1 MSIATTSL
9 REPEERLEHHR
20 ANDQDAPPPERR
32 NGDAAARRRV
42 SDIQDDDDEPMP
54 KRTKIRSSTSH
65 LKIVPETLELRE
77 LVKAKAQQFA
87 EKLDHSKPFN
97 KTQLTAWSMQLLG
110 EMSLPEKYSGFA
122 AVMIG
127 NFFWRRQFLATPFER
142 RMLLLPHCL
151 KHAEGCPAEYTEFG
165 LDCERC
171 GACTIADYKVR
182 AEQLG
187 YKVLVAEGSP
197 IVLKIIV
204 GGYVDGILGVACLNV
219 LEKAI
224 DKVLIAGV
232 PSYAVPLHSGD
243 CHNTSLDE
251 SWIWEVLDKYEPMP
265 DKRLTGYVSVMRAA
279 NRLFDEHFDRLLPR
293 VRSKTPESAATP
305 LGKTEDISYDWLRN
319 GGKRFRPFITLAAYD
334 AATGGECL
342 KNFDSSNQPFE
353 FPDSV
358 ARVAMSIEAFH
369 KASLVH
375 DDIEDDD
382 LFRYGRET
390 LHRTHGLGPAINVGD
405 HLIGLGYKL
414 IAAARTAPNSSP
426 LPSGEGGRRPGEG
439 SATIDPRTRNS
450 LSAGAVSART
460 ASTVYCV
467 PHPSPLPGGEGTA
480 ALASDVACDVLERM
494 AAAHI
499 KLCDGQGAEMF
510 WQQNPTLDFA
520 PLDALQIYAL
530 KTSPAFE
537 AALYAG
543 LRMAGSVEKYESLVG
558 PFCRHVGIGF
568 QILNDLKDWRG
579 DNDNKMVAGQDAL
592 ALRPTLMM
600 ALAWQAATTE
610 QRQLMQSCYF
620 DREEQ
625 DAIRLARLRR
635 LYEELGVFEKAER
648 LIEKSRDRAEL
659 LADEVESD
667 DIRQLL
673 YFLVDTVMA
682 DEQDKDPR
690 DSIPKPTA
698 VLHPLP
704 VTTA

>member
-1 MSIATTSL
+1 MSIAMPL
-9 REPEERLEHHR
+9 QQPKERLEHHHTTELT
-20 ANDQDAPPPERR
+20 AHERR
-32 NGDAAARRRV
+32 NGDAAAHRRT

-54 KRTKIRSSTSH
+54 KRKKIRSSTSH

-77 LVKAKAQQFA
+77 LFKAKAQQFA

-97 KTQLTAWSMQLLG
+97 KTQLQTWSMQLLG
-110 EMSLPEKYSGFA
+110 EMSMPEKYSGFA
-122 AVMIG
+122 AVLIG

-171 GACTIADYKVR
+171 GACRIAGCKGR
-182 AEQLG
+182 AERLG

-265 DKRLTGYVSVMRAA
+265 DQRLTGYVSVMRAA
-279 NRLFDEHFDRLLPR
+279 NRLFDDHFDRLLPR
-293 VRSKTPESAATP
+293 VRSKTPEAAATP
-305 LGKTEDISYDWLRN
+305 LGKTEDIAYDWLRN

-334 AATGGECL
+334 AATGGTCL
-342 KNFDSSNQPFE
+342 KNFDSSAQPFE

-414 IAAARTAPNSSP
+414 ITAARTASNLSP
-426 LPSGEGGRRPGEG
+426 LPE
-439 SATIDPRTRNS
+439 
-450 LSAGAVSART
+450 
-460 ASTVYCV
+460 
-467 PHPSPLPGGEGTA
+467 GEGTA
-480 ALASDVACDVLERM
+480 ALPSDVACDVLERM
-494 AAAHI
+494 AAAHL

-510 WQQNPTLDFA
+510 WQQNPTLDFT
-520 PLDALQIYAL
+520 PRDALQIYAL

-537 AALYAG
+537 AALFAG
-543 LRMAGSVEKYESLVG
+543 LRMAGSVEKYESMIG

-592 ALRPTLMM
+592 ALRPTIMM
-600 ALAWQAATTE
+600 ALAWQAANAE
-610 QRQLMQSCYF
+610 QRQLMQRCYF
-620 DREEQ
+620 DREEE

-690 DSIPKPTA
+690 DSMPKPTS

>member
-1 MSIATTSL
+1 MSIATTSVH
-9 REPEERLEHHR
+9 EPDERHQHSH
-20 ANDQDAPPPERR
+20 AVDQDAPLPERR
-32 NGDAAARRRV
+32 NGEAAARRRT

-54 KRTKIRSSTSH
+54 MRKKIRSSTSH

-77 LVKAKAQQFA
+77 LFKAKAQQFA

-97 KTQLTAWSMQLLG
+97 KTQLTAWSMQLLA

-122 AVMIG
+122 AVLIG

-142 RMLLLPHCL
+142 RMLLLPHCM

-265 DKRLTGYVSVMRAA
+265 DQRLTGYVSVMRAA

-293 VRSKTPESAATP
+293 VRSKAPEAAATP

-334 AATGGECL
+334 AATGGACL
-342 KNFDSSNQPFE
+342 KNFDSSTQPFE
-353 FPDSV
+353 FPDAV

-414 IAAARTAPNSSP
+414 IAASRTKTSEVCAHDGNAIP
-426 LPSGEGGRRPGEG
+426 
-439 SATIDPRTRNS
+439 A
-450 LSAGAVSART
+450 
-460 ASTVYCV
+460 
-467 PHPSPLPGGEGTA
+467 
-480 ALASDVACDVLERM
+480 DVACDVLERM

-510 WQQNPTLDFA
+510 WQQNPTLDFT

-543 LRMAGSVEKYESLVG
+543 LRMAGSVEKYESMVG

-592 ALRPTLMM
+592 ALRPTLIM
-600 ALAWQAATTE
+600 ALAWQAAGAE

-659 LADEVESD
+659 LADDVESD

-690 DSIPKPTA
+690 DSMPKPSPML
-698 VLHPLP
+698 VSLP
-704 VTTA
+704 VTTGA

>member
-1 MSIATTSL
+1 MSIATTPL
-9 REPEERLEHHR
+9 HQAEERSVQSH
-20 ANDQDAPPPERR
+20 AVDQDTSPPERR

-54 KRTKIRSSTSH
+54 KRKKIRSSTSH

-97 KTQLTAWSMQLLG
+97 KTQLTAWSMQLLA

-251 SWIWEVLDKYEPMP
+251 SWIWEVLDKYEPLP
-265 DKRLTGYVSVMRAA
+265 DQRLTGYVSVMRAA

-334 AATGGECL
+334 AATGGSCL
-342 KNFDSSNQPFE
+342 KNFDSSTQPFE

-414 IAAARTAPNSSP
+414 IAAARTDRSTLTRSA
-426 LPSGEGGRRPGEG
+426 GEGERFTDIP
-439 SATIDPRTRNS
+439 A
-450 LSAGAVSART
+450 
-460 ASTVYCV
+460 
-467 PHPSPLPGGEGTA
+467 
-480 ALASDVACDVLERM
+480 DVACDVLERM

-510 WQQNPTLDFA
+510 WQQNPTLDFT

-543 LRMAGSVEKYESLVG
+543 LRMAGSIEKYESMVG

-600 ALAWQAATTE
+600 ALAWQAASAE

-659 LADEVESD
+659 LADDVESE

-690 DSIPKPTA
+690 DSMPKPTA

>member
-9 REPEERLEHHR
+9 HEPDEQHEHHP
-20 ANDQDAPPPERR
+20 AADQDSPPPERR
-32 NGDAAARRRV
+32 NGDAVARRRV

-54 KRTKIRSSTSH
+54 KRKKIRSSTSH

-97 KTQLTAWSMQLLG
+97 KTQLTAWSMQLLA
-110 EMSLPEKYSGFA
+110 ELSLPEKYSGFA

-251 SWIWEVLDKYEPMP
+251 SWIWEVLDKYEPLP
-265 DKRLTGYVSVMRAA
+265 DQRLTGYVSVMRAA

-293 VRSKTPESAATP
+293 VRSKTPETAATP

-334 AATGGECL
+334 AATGGSCL
-342 KNFDSSNQPFE
+342 KNFDSSTQPFE
-353 FPDSV
+353 FPDAV

-414 IAAARTAPNSSP
+414 IAAARTKSSDVCSHDGNAIP
-426 LPSGEGGRRPGEG
+426 
-439 SATIDPRTRNS
+439 A
-450 LSAGAVSART
+450 
-460 ASTVYCV
+460 
-467 PHPSPLPGGEGTA
+467 
-480 ALASDVACDVLERM
+480 DVACDVLERM

-510 WQQNPTLDFA
+510 WQQNPTLDFT

-537 AALYAG
+537 AALFAG

-600 ALAWQAATTE
+600 ALAWQAANAE

-690 DSIPKPTA
+690 DSMPKPTS

>member
-1 MSIATTSL
+1 MSIATTHL
-9 REPEERLEHHR
+9 HEPDEQLEQSST
-20 ANDQDAPPPERR
+20 ADEIAPAVERR
-32 NGDAAARRRV
+32 NGDAAARRRT

-54 KRTKIRSSTSH
+54 MRKKIRSSTSH

-77 LVKAKAQQFA
+77 LFKARAAQFA
-87 EKLDHSKPFN
+87 AKLDQSKPFN
-97 KTQLTAWSMQLLG
+97 KTQLTAWSKQLLD

-122 AVMIG
+122 AVLIG
-127 NFFWRRQFLATPFER
+127 NFIWRKQFLATPFER

-171 GACTIADYKVR
+171 GACTIADYKVK

-265 DKRLTGYVSVMRAA
+265 DARLTGYVSIMRAA
-279 NRLFDEHFDRLLPR
+279 NRMFDDGPLFERLLPR
-293 VRSKTPESAATP
+293 VRSKTPEAAKSP
-305 LGKTEDISYDWLRN
+305 LGKTEDVAYDWLKS
-319 GGKRFRPFITLAAYD
+319 GGRRFRPFITLAAYD
-334 AATGGECL
+334 AATGGACL
-342 KNFDSSNQPFE
+342 KKFDSGTQPFE

-390 LHRTHGLGPAINVGD
+390 LHRTHGLGPAINIGD

-414 IAAARTAPNSSP
+414 IAASRGAGFQPARPSDGKQFEVGQDGNGQVEN
-426 LPSGEGGRRPGEG
+426 LP
-439 SATIDPRTRNS
+439 
-450 LSAGAVSART
+450 
-460 ASTVYCV
+460 
-467 PHPSPLPGGEGTA
+467 H
-480 ALASDVACDVLERM
+480 DVACDVLERM

-510 WQQNPTLDFA
+510 WQQNPTLDFT
-520 PLDALQIYAL
+520 PRDALQIYAL

-537 AALYAG
+537 AALFAG
-543 LRMAGSVEKYESLVG
+543 LRMAGSVEKYESLIG

-579 DNDNKMVAGQDAL
+579 DNDNKLIAGQDAL
-592 ALRPTLMM
+592 ALRPTIIM
-600 ALAWQAATTE
+600 ALAWQAANAE
-610 QRQLMQSCYF
+610 QRQLMERCYF
-620 DREEQ
+620 DREDE

-659 LADEVESD
+659 LADDVDSD
-667 DIRQLL
+667 DLRQLL

-690 DSIPKPTA
+690 DSMPKPSSSML
-698 VLHPLP
+698 VSLP

>member
-1 MSIATTSL
+1 MEPAHSI
-9 REPEERLEHHR
+9 EM
-20 ANDQDAPPPERR
+20 NDSTVARR
-32 NGDAAARRRV
+32 NGESTSRNDDSTRRRQ

-54 KRTKIRSSTSH
+54 MRKKIRSSTSH

-77 LVKAKAQQFA
+77 LFKAKAQQFA
-87 EKLDHSKPFN
+87 AKLDHSKPFN
-97 KTQLTAWSMQLLG
+97 KTQLTAWSKQLLD

-122 AVMIG
+122 AVLIG
-127 NFFWRRQFLATPFER
+127 NFIWRKQFLATPFER
-142 RMLLLPHCL
+142 RMLLLPHCM

-171 GACTIADYKVR
+171 GACTIADYKVK

-265 DKRLTGYVSVMRAA
+265 NTRLTGYVSIMRAA
-279 NRLFDEHFDRLLPR
+279 NRMFDDGSLFERLLPR
-293 VRSKTPESAATP
+293 VRSKTPEVAKTP
-305 LGKTEDISYDWLRN
+305 LGKTEDVAYDWLKS
-319 GGKRFRPFITLAAYD
+319 GGRRFRPFITLAAYD
-334 AATGGECL
+334 AATGGACL
-342 KNFDSSNQPFE
+342 KKFDSGTQPFE

-390 LHRTHGLGPAINVGD
+390 LHRTHGLGPAINIGD

-414 IAAARTAPNSSP
+414 IAASRDQTRRAGGVSP
-426 LPSGEGGRRPGEG
+426 PVKGESVDVLQTGGLTPPVRQDG
-439 SATIDPRTRNS
+439 
-450 LSAGAVSART
+450 LSA
-460 ASTVYCV
+460 
-467 PHPSPLPGGEGTA
+467 
-480 ALASDVACDVLERM
+480 DIACDVLERM

-510 WQQNPTLDFA
+510 WQQNPTLDFT
-520 PLDALQIYAL
+520 PRDALQIYAL

-537 AALYAG
+537 AALFAG
-543 LRMAGSVEKYESLVG
+543 LRMAGSVEKYESLIG

-579 DNDNKMVAGQDAL
+579 DNDNKLVAGQDAL
-592 ALRPTLMM
+592 ALRPTIIM
-600 ALAWQAATTE
+600 ALAWQAANGE
-610 QRQLMQSCYF
+610 QRQLMERCYF
-620 DREEQ
+620 DREEE

-648 LIEKSRDRAEL
+648 LVEKSRDRAEL
-659 LADEVESD
+659 LADDVDSD
-667 DIRQLL
+667 DLRQLL

-690 DSIPKPTA
+690 ESMPKPSSSML
-698 VLHPLP
+698 VNLP

>member
-1 MSIATTSL
+1 MSIATTPL
-9 REPEERLEHHR
+9 HEPDERLQPAGSHESL
-20 ANDQDAPPPERR
+20 ALPVERR
-32 NGDAAARRRV
+32 NGDAAARRRQ
-42 SDIQDDDDEPMP
+42 SDNQDDDDDEPMP
-54 KRTKIRSSTSH
+54 RRKKIRSSTSH
-65 LKIVPETLELRE
+65 LKIVPETLALRE
-77 LVKAKAQQFA
+77 ELKARAAAFA

-97 KTQLTAWSMQLLG
+97 KAQLTVWANQLLG

-127 NFFWRRQFLATPFER
+127 NAFWRRQFLATPFER

-171 GACTIADYKVR
+171 GACTIADYKVK

-251 SWIWEVLDKYEPMP
+251 SWIWEVLDKYEPLP
-265 DKRLTGYVSVMRAA
+265 DHRLTGYVAVMREA
-279 NRLFDEHFDRLLPR
+279 NRIFDDEEHFARLLPR
-293 VRSKTPESAATP
+293 VRSKTPEAAKSP
-305 LGKTEDISYDWLRN
+305 LGKTEDAAYDWLRC
-319 GGKRFRPFITLAAYD
+319 GGRRFRPFITLAAYD
-334 AATGGECL
+334 AATGGQRTTTFASE
-342 KNFDSSNQPFE
+342 DTPVT

-390 LHRTHGLGPAINVGD
+390 LHRTHGLGPAINIGD

-414 IAAARTAPNSSP
+414 IAASRSA
-426 LPSGEGGRRPGEG
+426 GG
-439 SATIDPRTRNS
+439 SAAIS
-450 LSAGAVSART
+450 ET
-460 ASTVYCV
+460 AEQNGHASRV
-467 PHPSPLPGGEGTA
+467 PH
-480 ALASDVACDVLERM
+480 DVAVDILERM

-510 WQQNPTLDFA
+510 WQQNPTLGFT

-543 LRMAGSVEKYESLVG
+543 LRMAGSVEKYDSLIG

-568 QILNDLKDWRG
+568 QIINDLKDWRG

-592 ALRPTLMM
+592 ALRPTIMM
-600 ALAWQAATTE
+600 ALAWQAANAE
-610 QRQLMQSCYF
+610 QRQLMERCYF
-620 DREEQ
+620 DREEE

-635 LYEELGVFEKAER
+635 LYDELGVFEKAER

-659 LADEVESD
+659 LADDVESD

-690 DSIPKPTA
+690 ESLPKPTP
-698 VLHPLP
+698 VLVPLP

>member
-1 MSIATTSL
+1 M
-9 REPEERLEHHR
+9 R
-20 ANDQDAPPPERR
+20 
-32 NGDAAARRRV
+32 
-42 SDIQDDDDEPMP
+42 
-54 KRTKIRSSTSH
+54 KKIRSSTSH

-77 LVKAKAQQFA
+77 LFKARAAQFA

-97 KTQLTAWSMQLLG
+97 KTQLTAWSKQLLD
-110 EMSLPEKYSGFA
+110 EMSLPEKYGGFA
-122 AVMIG
+122 AVLIG
-127 NFFWRRQFLATPFER
+127 NFIWRKQFLATPFER

-171 GACTIADYKVR
+171 GACTIADYKVK

-204 GGYVDGILGVACLNV
+204 GGYVDAILGVACLNV

-265 DKRLTGYVSVMRAA
+265 NARLTGYVSIMRAA
-279 NRLFDEHFDRLLPR
+279 NRMFDDGPLFERLLPR
-293 VRSKTPESAATP
+293 VRSKTPEAAKTP
-305 LGKTEDISYDWLRN
+305 LGKTEDVAYDWLKS
-319 GGKRFRPFITLAAYD
+319 GGRRFRPFITLAAYD
-334 AATGGECL
+334 AATGGACL
-342 KNFDSSNQPFE
+342 KKFDSGTQPFE

-390 LHRTHGLGPAINVGD
+390 LHRTHGLGPAINIGD

-414 IAAARTAPNSSP
+414 IAASRSDRASLTRSVSE
-426 LPSGEGGRRPGEG
+426 GERSTGL
-439 SATIDPRTRNS
+439 DP
-450 LSAGAVSART
+450 
-460 ASTVYCV
+460 
-467 PHPSPLPGGEGTA
+467 
-480 ALASDVACDVLERM
+480 DIACDVLERM

-510 WQQNPTLDFA
+510 WQQNPTLDFT
-520 PLDALQIYAL
+520 PRDALQIYAL

-537 AALYAG
+537 AALFAG
-543 LRMAGSVEKYESLVG
+543 LRMAGSVEKYESLIG

-579 DNDNKMVAGQDAL
+579 DNDNKLVAGQDAL
-592 ALRPTLMM
+592 ALRPTIIM
-600 ALAWQAATTE
+600 ALAWQSANAE
-610 QRQLMQSCYF
+610 QRQLMERCYF
-620 DREEQ
+620 DREEE

-659 LADEVESD
+659 LADDVDSD
-667 DIRQLL
+667 DLRQLL

-690 DSIPKPTA
+690 DSLPKPSSML
-698 VLHPLP
+698 VSLP
-704 VTTA
+704 VTSA